1 MKAHWDL
8 FLCTVF
14 QNYAAQVCTVET
26 CGAFLNRG
34 RKIRKR
40 AQVEPTSASHY
51 LSAKAANNIELANLE
66 SVVTKRLNRKDIPVK
81 RNGPLPFS
89 EM

>member
-1 MKAHWDL
+1 MACPVERYGVSL
-8 FLCTVF
+8 
-14 QNYAAQVCTVET
+14 NY
-26 CGAFLNRG
+26 G
-34 RKIRKR
+34 RKLRKR
-40 AQVEPTSASHY
+40 ALAVTRQSHY
-51 LSAKAANNIELANLE
+51 LSPKAANNIELANLE